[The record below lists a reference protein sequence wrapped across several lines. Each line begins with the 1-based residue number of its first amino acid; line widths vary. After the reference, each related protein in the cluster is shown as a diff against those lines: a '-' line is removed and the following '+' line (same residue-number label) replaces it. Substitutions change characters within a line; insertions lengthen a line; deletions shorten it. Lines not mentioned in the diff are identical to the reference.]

1 MIQDE
6 KEGLTRQYWSHMD
19 LAKGLHLSRGHLY
32 RLLDQGQMLGPDI
45 VIAADRFG
53 WDPRRAQRFGVDAD
67 RLDSDFRP
75 IGPPPDGSLAKA
87 ETLAKTRY
95 SVTPRVYLSSWLCSY
110 VYGLKKN
117 AVYFM
122 RQRKAFIPADV
133 KIEPKT
139 YGWSEER
146 VIEFGEQTGRLDD
159 AKIDEWVRRRTAE
172 FGLSPDIE
180 WVRRRMAA
188 RPALYR
194 TVEEALEKWRMHQEA
209 NAEAAEAAAADKRRK
224 ERP

>member
-1 MIQDE
+1 MKQDE
-6 KEGLTRQYWSHMD
+6 KEGLTKTYWSHKD
-19 LAKGLHLSRGHLY
+19 LAEGLKLSRGHLY

-53 WDPRRAQRFGVDAD
+53 WDPKRATRFGVESD
-67 RLDSDFRP
+67 RLDSDGRP
-75 IGPPPDGSLAKA
+75 IGPPPDGSLRKA
-87 ETLAKTRY
+87 ETLVKTRY
-95 SVTPRVYLSSWLCSY
+95 SVAPRVFLSSWLCSY
-110 VYGLKKN
+110 AYGLQKN

-122 RQRKAFIPADV
+122 RSRGAFIPADV

-159 AKIDEWVRRRTAE
+159 AGIDQWVRRRTAD

-180 WVRRRMAA
+180 WVRKRMAQ
-188 RPALYR
+188 RPALHR
-194 TVEEALEKWRMHQEA
+194 GVEEALEEWRERQEQAAHQ
-209 NAEAAEAAAADKRRK
+209 
-224 ERP
+224 

>member
-6 KEGLTRQYWSHMD
+6 KEGLTRVYWSHMD

-53 WDPRRAQRFGVDAD
+53 WDPKRALRFATDAD
-67 RLDSDFRP
+67 RLDADGRP
-75 IGPPPDGSLAKA
+75 IGPPPDGSLKKA
-87 ETLAKTRY
+87 ETLVKTRY
-95 SVTPRVYLSSWLCSY
+95 SRTPDVYLSSWLCSY
-110 VYGLKKN
+110 VYGLQKN

-122 RQRKAFIPADV
+122 RSRGGPRGAFIPADV

-139 YGWSEER
+139 YGWSEPR

-159 AKIDEWVRRRTAE
+159 AGIDLWVVRRTAE
-172 FGLSPDIE
+172 FGLSPDIA
-180 WVRRRMAA
+180 WVRKRLAEREGLQRR
-188 RPALYR
+188 LD
-194 TVEEALEKWRMHQEA
+194 TALEEWRGKQ
-209 NAEAAEAAAADKRRK
+209 AEAAAQ
-224 ERP
+224 